1 MKYILFFLLIIS
13 FNLYGEEK
21 NLIFG
26 DIKIELNNEISRNEI
41 SKLNLEDIAVLRN
54 GIYAKHGYKFKKE
67 KYKNYFQKI
76 SWYKPE
82 YDDVEQKLFTID
94 RDNIEKIQ
102 KFIKIRDMGLKS
114 SEYFGYNNTTYIN
127 ENGIKIRIKPIEIEE
142 GNNPQKVLIKAG
154 DCKENFES
162 EWNDGLII
170 GIVDFDKK
178 DNYIDIFI
186 TESGTDVSG
195 TTYIYRYDG
204 KLILKY
210 CEIYQSFLEIY
221 YDENGMIYF
230 SDWDNNKEEKI
241 NKQLNYKNKKVS
253 IINDKKIYQ
262 ELNNI
267 KK

>member
-26 DIKIELNNEISRNEI
+26 DIKIDLNNEISRNEI

-114 SEYFGYNNTTYIN
+114 SEYF
-127 ENGIKIRIKPIEIEE
+127 
-142 GNNPQKVLIKAG
+142 
-154 DCKENFES
+154 
-162 EWNDGLII
+162 
-170 GIVDFDKK
+170 
-178 DNYIDIFI
+178 
-186 TESGTDVSG
+186 
-195 TTYIYRYDG
+195 
-204 KLILKY
+204 
-210 CEIYQSFLEIY
+210 
-221 YDENGMIYF
+221 
-230 SDWDNNKEEKI
+230 
-241 NKQLNYKNKKVS
+241 
-253 IINDKKIYQ
+253 
-262 ELNNI
+262 
-267 KK
+267 